1 MRYIVTLVHYIFS
14 SSVENQSVRGELYLK
29 ENSPTFP
36 PQPKL
41 CPLFSLWSDYLGGSL
56 QFFERDHVFY
66 LQDIVKESVY
76 VLFLTVSQYLAI
88 LDTHEALVQG
98 ATIQEMVLLSKT
110 VPSLAILL

>member
-1 MRYIVTLVHYIFS
+1 M
-14 SSVENQSVRGELYLK
+14 
-29 ENSPTFP
+29 
-36 PQPKL
+36 
-41 CPLFSLWSDYLGGSL
+41 
-56 QFFERDHVFY
+56 FY